1 MSKREHSSRSSNLK
15 FANLSLEIPALWF
28 AVRNAAYDVGYV
40 PTDLVYSLV
49 FETLWIISTISAVK
63 R

>member
-1 MSKREHSSRSSNLK
+1 MSSREHSSRTSNLK
-15 FANLSLEIPALWF
+15 FANLSLEIPALWL
-28 AVRNAAYDVGYV
+28 AVRNAAHDVGYA

-49 FETLWIISTISAVK
+49 FEPLWIISTISAVK